1 MIDRFGRRHVYLR
14 LAVTDRCN
22 LRCTYCM
29 PPAGVPWKE
38 RAAVLTFEEIER
50 VVRVLTAMGICK
62 VRLTGGE
69 PTVRPGLPGLAARLA
84 AIPGVETLALT
95 TNGVSLE
102 DLARPFRDAGVSKLN
117 VSLDT
122 LRRDRFTRITG
133 RDRLREVLRGIEAAL
148 SAGFS
153 PIKLNVVVMGGIN
166 DDELCDFVEFSRH
179 RPLNVRFIELMPFKG
194 NGWNPG
200 LHVPFGRMRDAIGE
214 RYGLVPAGRLEKTG
228 GVAKDFSIAG
238 FRGNISFITPLS
250 ESFCARCNR
259 LRVTADGQLKTCLFY
274 APELSLRDALR
285 RGASDDELAGL
296 VQDALARKPEAH
308 PDVEDM
314 NREADLSMT
323 QIGG

>member
-1 MIDRFGRRHVYLR
+1 MLDRFGRRHVYLR

-29 PPAGVPWKE
+29 PPEGIPWKE
-38 RAAVLTFEEIER
+38 RDEILTYEEIER
-50 VVRVLTAMGICK
+50 LVRILACMGICK

-69 PTVRPGLPGLAARLA
+69 PTVRPGLPGLVARLA

-95 TNGVSLE
+95 TNGVTLE
-102 DLARPFRDAGVSKLN
+102 EQARPFREAGVSKLN

-122 LRRDRFTRITG
+122 LRRDRFRKITG
-133 RDRLREVLRGIEAAL
+133 RDRLPEVLRGLEAAL
-148 SAGFS
+148 AAGFA
-153 PIKLNVVVMGGIN
+153 PIKMNTVVMGGVN
-166 DDELCDFVEFSRH
+166 DDELADFVEFARH

-200 LHVPFGRMRDAIGE
+200 LFVPFGRMRDALSE
-214 RYGLVPAGRLEKTG
+214 RYDLLPAGRPERTG
-228 GVAKDFSIAG
+228 GVAKDFAIAG
-238 FRGNISFITPLS
+238 FQGNVSFVTPLS

-259 LRVTADGQLKTCLFY
+259 LRLTADGQIKTCLFY

-285 RGASDDELAGL
+285 RGASDDELAGM
-296 VQDALARKPEAH
+296 VQAALLQKPEGH
-308 PDVEDM
+308 PRLEDM
-314 NREADLSMT
+314 NRDADLSMT